1 MAMQENSTRSR
12 LALRWPVGSILLAC
26 VLLVAQSAA
35 ATQTATMHVPAGQP
49 WTDTGINVSQG
60 ERVLVVAT
68 GQVVTRG
75 RGTAPVGPA
84 GIATPTICNARSQGA
99 RPLPSASC
107 WGLLAKVGNGKPLF
121 VGTRLSFDAPA
132 SGHLFLGINDLY
144 LADNFGAWNAVVVA
158 GTGPVTVAPAKK
170 RSSSPL
176 PIIVGALLLIAAIVG
191 LVFGLRALAARRRAA
206 RHRKPK
212 PAAVPVAATL
222 STLTEAE
229 SDRAPP
235 AARSLVPTD
244 DDDTVVPGADDTT
257 SVNIFSV
264 ELDGQTLR
272 VGYSFFP
279 EGTEVRWSI
288 RGDDT
293 LATASF
299 VTQGGGS
306 TQHFVA
312 FELTLPPELQ
322 RGVVTVRFDW
332 RIEGVPF
339 EYAVRRELVPV
350 DEH

>member
-1 MAMQENSTRSR
+1 
-12 LALRWPVGSILLAC
+12 LRWAVGGILLAC
-26 VLLVAQSAA
+26 VVLIAQSAA

-75 RGTAPVGPA
+75 RGTAPVGPD
-84 GIATPTICNARSQGA
+84 GIATPTICNARLQGA
-99 RPLPSASC
+99 RPLPTASC
-107 WGLLAKVGNGKPLF
+107 WGLLAKVGDGKPLF
-121 VGTRLSFDAPA
+121 VGTRKSFDAPA
-132 SGHLFLGINDLY
+132 SGHLLLGINDSY
-144 LADNFGAWNAVVVA
+144 LTDNFGAWNAVVVA

-176 PIIVGALLLIAAIVG
+176 PIIVGALLLIAAVVG
-191 LVFGLRALAARRRAA
+191 LIFALRALLARRRAA
-206 RHRKPK
+206 RQRTPK
-212 PAAVPVAATL
+212 PAAMPVAAAAATVAAAD
-222 STLTEAE
+222 SNG
-229 SDRAPP
+229 APAP
-235 AARSLVPTD
+235 ERSLVPTD
-244 DDDTVVPGADDTT
+244 DDATVVPGADDTT

-264 ELDGQTLR
+264 ELDGRTLR

-279 EGTEVRWSI
+279 EGTEVRWTI
-288 RGDDT
+288 RGDDIT
-293 LATASF
+293 LTTASF

-322 RGVVTVRFDW
+322 RGAVTVRFDW